1 MLSAIEEGSEEGSQE
16 TWHHTKSTET
26 KSVSHESPSEAK
38 SEEAQMLFEMKV
50 LDEFIDAIHMAGLS
64 EDQAHKMVDIAT
76 RKNGHVDTEVIAEML
91 VELRTDN
98 STKEPK
104 DDGESKEL
112 ITPDKLI
119 VEDKVAV
126 VVDATNNDDRKD
138 VPDNVALR
146 DIGAPPDSENQEES
160 NMVPEVV
167 TVQGEVK
174 RIESNQSS
182 IKAEKGDKASSPKKA
197 VKRKSLLKKWEE
209 KKAASQVS
217 PTPSPSPPP
226 SSSSPPPPPPPSL
239 SSPSLPDSKDEVAP
253 APSSLSPPQSNEVV
267 STAQETKST
276 KKGLA
281 LKKWQEKKAA
291 PPAVAPSSPPATEEL
306 EGGVPKNSDNS
317 RGADHAELKNRYD
330 VSFEEQSLGLTFATM
345 ATPCLLSP

>member
-16 TWHHTKSTET
+16 TWHHTKRTET

-119 VEDKVAV
+119 VEVEVAGV
-126 VVDATNNDDRKD
+126 SSMLLT
-138 VPDNVALR
+138 
-146 DIGAPPDSENQEES
+146 
-160 NMVPEVV
+160 MM
-167 TVQGEVK
+167 TVKMFQTTSHCAILGLPQTV
-174 RIESNQSS
+174 RI
-182 IKAEKGDKASSPKKA
+182 
-197 VKRKSLLKKWEE
+197 KRK
-209 KKAASQVS
+209 
-217 PTPSPSPPP
+217 
-226 SSSSPPPPPPPSL
+226 
-239 SSPSLPDSKDEVAP
+239 
-253 APSSLSPPQSNEVV
+253 
-267 STAQETKST
+267 
-276 KKGLA
+276 
-281 LKKWQEKKAA
+281 
-291 PPAVAPSSPPATEEL
+291 ATWC
-306 EGGVPKNSDNS
+306 P
-317 RGADHAELKNRYD
+317 RW
-330 VSFEEQSLGLTFATM
+330 
-345 ATPCLLSP
+345 